1 MVREVSI
8 VWVGRILNDFEQCV
22 SVCERTSV
30 EFSEGILQVCVDIVG
45 CRIQLQVALS
55 DINFLL
61 LGQRSVC
68 SRSSSRQG
76 SG

>member
-8 VWVGRILNDFEQCV
+8 VWVGRILNDFEECM
-22 SVCERTSV
+22 SVCEHTYV
-30 EFSEGILQVCVDIVG
+30 EFSEGILHLCVDIAG

-55 DINFLL
+55 DIKFFLL
-61 LGQRSVC
+61 EQESVC
-68 SRSSSRQG
+68 SCSSSHQG